1 MIDVIKQWYQRYFT
15 DPQAVILA
23 VILLVGFIVVYFM
36 GHMLLP
42 LLASV
47 VLAYLLEGLIR
58 PLQNKGVSRGLAV
71 GLVFTLF
78 IALMAFIVF
87 GLLPLLSYQ
96 VVSLAQQLPDMVT
109 RWQEEL
115 MLLPQKYPE
124 YITEMQLF
132 EFLNSFNADIKSWGQ
147 KVLSVSL
154 SSIPVLITFVVY
166 AFLVP
171 VLVFF
176 LLKDKEAM
184 IGALLRYLP
193 KERRLADQVWGE
205 MDRQIGNY
213 VRGKFVEVLI
223 TGLVTYALFAYFGL
237 AYAPLLAALVG
248 LSVVVPYVGVVV
260 VTVPVALI
268 AYFQFGFSPEF
279 AYLMLGHGIIQALD
293 GVVLVPLL
301 FSEAVNLHPV
311 SIIVAVLVFGGLWG
325 FWGVFFAIPL
335 ATLVKAV
342 INAWPKE
349 NPPDDHSI
357 VQV

>member
-1 MIDVIKQWYQRYFT
+1 MIDVLKQWYQRYFT

-23 VILLVGFIVVYFM
+23 VILASGFVVVYFM

-42 LLASV
+42 LLVSV

-58 PLQNKGVSRGLAV
+58 PLQSKGVPRGGAV
-71 GLVFTLF
+71 GVVFALF
-78 IALMAFIVF
+78 MALMAFIAF

-96 VVSLAQQLPDMVT
+96 LVSLAQQLPDMFGH
-109 RWQEEL
+109 WQQQL

-124 YITEMQLF
+124 YITEVQLL
-132 EFLNSFNADIKSWGQ
+132 EFLNSFNSDLKTWGQ
-147 KVLSVSL
+147 KMLTVSL
-154 SSIPVLITFVVY
+154 SSIPILITFVVY

-184 IGALLRYLP
+184 IGALQRYLP

-223 TGLVTYALFAYFGL
+223 TGVATYAVFAYFGL

-279 AYLMLGHGIIQALD
+279 AYLMLGYGIIQALD

-342 INAWPKE
+342 INAWPKDK
-349 NPPDDHSI
+349 PPTGQGI